1 VAREE
6 AFRNE
11 LASFG
16 LDRDSISF
24 QGVDDRHNSSSAAV
38 SPYASIALSGRTSVF
53 NGRGSLSHPG
63 GSTANSNRGSS
74 IYTGAMNNQ
83 SITSINTAN
92 NGTRNPLSSSA
103 QTALEEG
110 MHVHSAHNNT
120 RNSGQG
126 QGHAF
131 KIGAHNWARE
141 SEVEMKTKGKYL
153 FFKPVNAPRSVGS
166 HFLLPHLPK
175 SNLILL
181 YFSSHGTADNKRI
194 ESTDSHASDITVKW
208 KDTTD
213 VEFSMGRV
221 DSQNNSAPDAWCVAC
236 FCFCFLFLFLFS
248 FSFAKN
254 VYVFAHT

>member
-1 VAREE
+1 MQDEALQAAREE

-74 IYTGAMNNQ
+74 IYTGGGNNQ

-110 MHVHSAHNNT
+110 MHVHSAQNNT

-131 KIGAHNWARE
+131 KIGSHNWARE
-141 SEVEMKTKGKYL
+141 SEVEMKTKGK
-153 FFKPVNAPRSVGS
+153 
-166 HFLLPHLPK
+166 
-175 SNLILL
+175 
-181 YFSSHGTADNKRI
+181 
-194 ESTDSHASDITVKW
+194 
-208 KDTTD
+208 
-213 VEFSMGRV
+213 
-221 DSQNNSAPDAWCVAC
+221 
-236 FCFCFLFLFLFS
+236 
-248 FSFAKN
+248 
-254 VYVFAHT
+254 